1 MKVFKI
7 VLLGIGLVLA
17 AAAALALY
25 VFEPWRKPVVA
36 RPGLV
41 QVQQGGDG
49 YQMLRNG
56 QPYRIKGAT
65 IVNMAMLR
73 QVKASG
79 GNSIRLYNT
88 VNAGAFLDSAHKL
101 GLTVTLGL
109 KLKQARL
116 EMDYSDAAAVARQYE
131 ALKKEVLRY
140 RNHPALL
147 MWAVG
152 NETTLFIPHYYRN
165 FFQLRPALK
174 AIDDIAAMIHQLDP
188 NHPTT
193 MMLANVSPHMIR
205 MTNLVC
211 RNIDLLSFNIF
222 TKLKVRL
229 PQIAQAGW
237 KGPYL
242 VSEFGNRGYWGA
254 DRTSWY
260 SRREPSSYEKA
271 QYLRTQFAAI
281 EANRAKCLGSYIF
294 LWGAKQEYS
303 ATWFG
308 LFSPWQPGY
317 ATELSDVCS
326 EAWRGVADSL
336 AAPSISWILLND
348 KKNSEDIYLEPGSLA
363 NVELQTIKPQQ
374 GTLQLRWEIHEEVAE
389 YLNASYKQL
398 NPIIWEDSTL
408 MVPQVNRAR
417 VRKWENGENLRFQ
430 VKVPSREGPYR
441 LYFYL
446 ANESRKLAMANI
458 CFYAKNQ

>member
-7 VLLGIGLVLA
+7 VLLGLGLVLA

-25 VFEPWRKPVVA
+25 VLEPWRKPVAANV
-36 RPGLV
+36 GWV
-41 QVQQGGDG
+41 QVQKGGNG
-49 YQMLRNG
+49 YQMIRNG

-65 IVNMAMLR
+65 IVDMAMLR

-79 GNSIRLYNT
+79 ANSIRLYNT
-88 VNAGAFLDSAHKL
+88 IDAGPILDSAHKL

-116 EMDYSDAAAVARQYE
+116 EMDYSDAAAVAGQFE

-174 AIDDIAAMIHQLDP
+174 AIDDVAAMIHQLDP

-193 MMLANVSPHMIR
+193 MMLANVSPQMIR
-205 MTNLVC
+205 MASLVC
-211 RNIDLLSFNIF
+211 RNIDLMSFNIF
-222 TKLKVRL
+222 ARLKVRL

-237 KGPYL
+237 KGAYL
-242 VSEFGNRGYWGA
+242 ISEFGNRGYWGA

-260 SRREPSSYEKA
+260 SRKELSSYEKA

-281 EANRAKCLGSYIF
+281 EANQAHCLGSYIF

-303 ATWFG
+303 STWFG
-308 LFSPWQPGY
+308 MFSPWQPYY
-317 ATELSDVCS
+317 ATELSAVCT
-326 EAWRGVADSL
+326 EAWKGAADSL
-336 AAPSISWILLND
+336 PVPSISRVLLNGRND
-348 KKNSEDIYLEPGSLA
+348 SQDIYLEPRTLA
-363 NVELQTIKPQQ
+363 NVEVQTMKPQQ
-374 GTLQLRWEIHEEVAE
+374 GTLQLHWEIHEEVAE
-389 YLNASYKQL
+389 YLNASYKQFK
-398 NPIIWEDSTL
+398 PVVWDDSTL
-408 MVPQVNRAR
+408 TVTQEAR
-417 VRKWENGENLRFQ
+417 IQLRQGEPGEKLRF
-430 VKVPSREGPYR
+430 KVWVPTREGPYR
-441 LYFYL
+441 LYLYVV
-446 ANESRKLAMANI
+446 NESRKLAMANI
-458 CFYAKNQ
+458 CFYAKHQ